1 MGQSFS
7 VMEWV
12 GTSALAVAV
21 AIANQGSFAI
31 FLEYLGYDVQD
42 PSVVRA
48 REDLRLVTSVVMG
61 VAVLFGLLSHIERV
75 RQESYQA
82 GVNAE
87 RVCRHREE
95 DDEESSG

>member
-42 PSVVRA
+42 PSEVGA
-48 REDLRLVTSVVMG
+48 REDLRLVMSVVIG
-61 VAVLFGLLSHIERV
+61 VTVLFGLLSHIERV

-87 RVCRHREE
+87 RFRRHREE

>member
-7 VMEWV
+7 VVEWV

-21 AIANQGSFAI
+21 AIANQGSFAS

-42 PSVVRA
+42 PGEVRA
-48 REDLRLVTSVVMG
+48 REDLRLVMSVVMG

-87 RVCRHREE
+87 RIRQHRDE
-95 DDEESSG
+95 DDGESSG

>member
-31 FLEYLGYDVQD
+31 FL
-42 PSVVRA
+42 
-48 REDLRLVTSVVMG
+48 SVVMG

-75 RQESYQA
+75 RQE
-82 GVNAE
+82 
-87 RVCRHREE
+87 
-95 DDEESSG
+95 